1 LYSHVYIKLF
11 IEKKTPYEE
20 AVCLIS
26 HLKPDSRGCCK
37 TIH

>member
-1 LYSHVYIKLF
+1 MYILNYSL
-11 IEKKTPYEE
+11 KTTTYEE

-26 HLKPDSRGCCK
+26 HLKPDSRGWCK

>member
-1 LYSHVYIKLF
+1 MYILNYSLKTT
-11 IEKKTPYEE
+11 TPYEE